1 MIDTQLIKDNP
12 KSVTEK
18 LTLRNYN
25 FNIELFDT
33 TEAKRK
39 KYQTKT
45 EDLQARRNILSK
57 EYGSLKKEGKSD
69 QALNKKI
76 DSIKADLDECSSQLN
91 NIQLTLKELLLDVPN
106 LPHDSVPKGENEESN
121 LKIREYGEPTILKG
135 KDHLEITSMIDTDAA
150 NLLAGSRFAVL
161 NSEIVKLQRALIS
174 FMLDKASEHGYTE
187 YYLPMVANTESLTS
201 TGQLPKFSDDLFQ
214 LTDDYYLIP
223 TAEVPLTNLYR
234 DKIIDIDKFPL
245 KLTAHT
251 SCFRSEAGSYGKD
264 TKGLIR
270 QHQFEK
276 VELVQICHPEKSFEV
291 LENLTSHAESILK
304 DLNLPYQVVELCTGD
319 LGFSA
324 AKTYDLE
331 VWVPSQEAY
340 REISSCSNFRAFQ
353 ARRMKAR
360 WKNNSDNKIELLNT
374 LNGSGLALSRTIL
387 AILENYQ
394 QSDGS
399 VTIPDV
405 LRNYLGKESILLP
418 Q

>member
-76 DSIKADLDECSSQLN
+76 DSIKADLDECSNQLN

-331 VWVPSQEAY
+331 VWIPSQETF
-340 REISSCSNFRAFQ
+340 REISSCSNCTDFQ
-353 ARRMKAR
+353 ARRA
-360 WKNNSDNKIELLNT
+360 KIRFKEEGVTKLAHT
-374 LNGSGLALSRTIL
+374 LNGSALAAGRALIAVIENNFDQKSTI
-387 AILENYQ
+387 AIPEALQDYTKF
-394 QSDGS
+394 S
-399 VTIPDV
+399 
-405 LRNYLGKESILLP
+405 SIEV
-418 Q
+418 